1 MQVLQNFYEFLE
13 TKGDPRVA
21 GWPLMTS
28 PFPTMILCLTYA
40 WLVKVSGPKWMENR
54 KPFELRTWI
63 LWYNAGQVIFSCW
76 LVYELLVS
84 GWGNDYSYRCQPID
98 RSNTG
103 KPMRMVAASYWYF
116 IAKLTEFADTLF
128 FVLRKKFN
136 HVSSLHVIHHGIMP
150 VSGETDDHLN
160 YNND

>member
-1 MQVLQNFYEFLE
+1 MKILQNFYEFLE

-21 GWPLMTS
+21 DWPLMTS
-28 PFPTMILCLTYA
+28 PFPTMLLCLTYA
-40 WLVKVSGPKWMENR
+40 YLVKVSGPKWMENR
-54 KPFELRTWI
+54 KPFELKTWI

-76 LVYELLVS
+76 LVYELLLS
-84 GWGNDYSYRCQPID
+84 GWGNEYSFRCQPID

-103 KPMRMVAASYWYF
+103 KPLRMAGASWWYF
-116 IAKLTEFADTLF
+116 IAKLTEFTDTLF

-150 VSGETDDHLN
+150 VSGKLN
-160 YNND
+160 DPP